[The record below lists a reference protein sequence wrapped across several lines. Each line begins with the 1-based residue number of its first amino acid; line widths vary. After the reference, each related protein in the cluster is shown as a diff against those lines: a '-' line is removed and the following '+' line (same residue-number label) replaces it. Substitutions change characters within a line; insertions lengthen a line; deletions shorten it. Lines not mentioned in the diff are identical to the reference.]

1 MGIDQTG
8 LYFVDMNRMK
18 RKMLRIKNKA
28 YRFISKHRKPCKV
41 LLHVCFVFFVIAL
54 LPMIGATEP
63 LFMHDLTP
71 YIDAMNAEREA
82 QAAAEALLA
91 DRVPPELSVPERLEV
106 FPDETVSYKDKAVLT
121 DNLDP
126 APVLEVDASAV
137 RLQEEGRYPVFYT
150 ATDAAGNTATAV
162 MTLVVTGRDTA
173 VMQEELETIVAETA
187 GRLVTDDMTD
197 TEKARAIYDYVRYQ
211 IAYAPQ
217 AAERDLVSAGYRG
230 FTKQNG
236 DCYIN
241 YACAKLLLD
250 YCGIPNVDVERVSE
264 DGSSHH
270 YWLLVDT
277 GSGWYHYDASP
288 SSENDYF
295 YCFMKTDAE
304 LEEYCRTRSDG
315 RRDYYTFDH
324 ELYAAYPRATE
335 PYHD

>member
-1 MGIDQTG
+1 
-8 LYFVDMNRMK
+8 
-18 RKMLRIKNKA
+18 MLRKKRQRERILS
-28 YRFISKHRKPCKV
+28 RCRKGGKIFLHAVFV
-41 LLHVCFVFFVIAL
+41 LFVIAL

-63 LFMHDLTP
+63 LSMTNLKA
-71 YIDAMNAEREA
+71 YIAAMDAEKAKEAA
-82 QAAAEALLA
+82 QAALLA
-91 DRVPPELSVPERLEV
+91 DTVPPELFVPEKRVV
-106 FPDETVSYKDKAVLT
+106 FPGEAISYKEDVELR

-137 RLQEEGRYPVFYT
+137 HPEDEGRYPVFYT
-150 ATDAAGNTATAV
+150 ATDAAGNTTTAV
-162 MTLVVTGRDTA
+162 STLVVMARDMEAMREEVDALVAKTA
-173 VMQEELETIVAETA
+173 SQIMTE
-187 GRLVTDDMTD
+187 DMTD
-197 TEKARAIYDYVRYQ
+197 AEKAKRIYDYVRYQ
-211 IAYAPQ
+211 IAYAPH
-217 AAERDLVSAGYRG
+217 AAERDLISAGFRG
-230 FTKQNG
+230 FTQKNG

-264 DGSSHH
+264 DGLSHH

-315 RRDYYTFDH
+315 RRDYYDFDH